1 MEVQQVKAFVRGE
14 PAPALDKLFRR
25 NLSVFVVVCSLLG
38 SFLLYGAVQAASGS
52 EMGAKGAASAQ

>member
-1 MEVQQVKAFVRGE
+1 MEVQQVKAFVRGD
-14 PAPALDKLFRR
+14 PPPALDKLFRR